1 MKKILLTTIEQ
12 ITSAKYN
19 IELWLLENEEFDCY
33 IEQKLLFVL
42 SKNSLSFTVEFNKL
56 IFAYWTLET
65 SESWRVI
72 SYQIKQNQLVVEVL
86 IPFQKK
92 TTTYLLQKKTNN
104 SQVIDFNKKASR
116 ANYLTLLEKLIKQHF
131 YSYIIEKSSLSQSI
145 EYGYKIAI
153 ARLLI
158 KYENSLIAAVG
169 ISQNEN
175 PQFLASLLG
184 QGLKWLAALKTR
196 FMPIPVNKLIFFVP
210 PKATKLLA
218 ERLTLIKILESEIE
232 IFEVD
237 ELASKISSAQAF
249 DQGDLGLLANRL
261 KLNYCKIIS
270 DKSINEQLQW
280 IRSLA
285 PNLIELKP
293 NLQNTKINF
302 SINGL
307 EFATVRLQK
316 NTNVKFGLSTE
327 RKTLNSEN
335 QEELVKLIREIT
347 YYRQV
352 YSPNKQHKYYQ
363 TRSEAWLESAI
374 CHNLNYLDV
383 NLDIN
388 CFYRQVPIIKDSSR
402 FIDIL
407 AVTKDGQ
414 LVIIELKASEDKE
427 SLFQC
432 LDYWLRI
439 EWYRL
444 RNNLSNYFPTIKLKD
459 RAALVYLVTPKLRS
473 HPDLSL
479 LGNFIDKKVPL
490 YRIEINDNWRQELK
504 VESHIKLT

>member
-1 MKKILLTTIEQ
+1 MKKILLTTVEQ
-12 ITSAKYN
+12 IAKAKYD
-19 IELWLLENEEFDCY
+19 IELWLLEDREFNFY
-33 IEQKLLFVL
+33 KEKKFFVL
-42 SKNSLSFTVEFNKL
+42 SRNHLSFTVEFNKL

-65 SESWRVI
+65 SESWKVI
-72 SYQIKQNQLVVEVL
+72 SYQTKQNQLFVEILV
-86 IPFQKK
+86 PFQKK
-92 TTTYLLQKKTNN
+92 TITYLLEKKVPKTQITNL
-104 SQVIDFNKKASR
+104 DKKAIR
-116 ANYLTLLEKLIKQHF
+116 ANYLMLLEKLIKQHF
-131 YSYIIEKSSLSQSI
+131 YGYIIEKSSLSQSI

-158 KYENSLIAAVG
+158 KYENSIIAAVG
-169 ISQNEN
+169 ISQNED

-184 QGLKWLAALKTR
+184 QGLKWLNTLETR
-196 FMPIPVNKLIFFVP
+196 FTPLPIKKLMFFAP

-218 ERLTLIKILESEIE
+218 ERLTLIKLLETEIE
-232 IFEVD
+232 LFEVD
-237 ELASKISSAQAF
+237 ELKISSVQPF
-249 DQGDLGLLANRL
+249 DQGDLGLLVNKL
-261 KLNYCKIIS
+261 KLNYCKIIN
-270 DKSINEQLQW
+270 DKNTSQQIQW
-280 IRSLA
+280 IKSLA
-285 PNLIELKP
+285 PSLIELKP

-307 EFATVRLQK
+307 DFATIRLRK
-316 NTNVKFGLSTE
+316 NANIKFGVSTE
-327 RKTLNSEN
+327 KKILNSAN
-335 QEELVKLIREIT
+335 QEELITLVKEIT
-347 YYRQV
+347 YYRQAA
-352 YSPNKQHKYYQ
+352 SPNQQHKYYQ
-363 TRSEAWLESAI
+363 TRSEAWLESII
-374 CHNLNYLDV
+374 CRNLNYLDV

-388 CFYRQVPIIKDSSR
+388 CFYRQVPVIKDSSR

-407 AVTKDGQ
+407 AVTKYGQ

-444 RNNLSNYFPTIKLKD
+444 RKDLNNYFPTIKLKD
-459 RAALVYLVTPKLRS
+459 RAALIYLVTPKLRS

>member
-1 MKKILLTTIEQ
+1 MKKILLTTIEK

-33 IEQKLLFVL
+33 TKQKSLFVL
-42 SKNSLSFTVEFNKL
+42 SKNNLSFTVEFNKL
-56 IFAYWTLET
+56 IFAYWALET
-65 SESWRVI
+65 SESWKVI

-92 TTTYLLQKKTNN
+92 TTTYLLQKKTNIH
-104 SQVIDFNKKASR
+104 QAIDFNKKASR
-116 ANYLTLLEKLIKQHF
+116 ANYLKTLEKLIKQHF

-169 ISQNEN
+169 ISEGEN

-184 QGLKWLAALKTR
+184 QGLKWLTVLKNR
-196 FMPIPVNKLIFFVP
+196 LMPIPIKKLIFFAP
-210 PKATKLLA
+210 PKAIKLLA
-218 ERLTLIKILESEIE
+218 ERLTLIKILETEVE

-237 ELASKISSAQAF
+237 ELASKISFVQAF
-249 DQGDLGLLANRL
+249 DQGDLGLLANKR
-261 KLNYCKIIS
+261 KLNYCKIIK
-270 DKSINEQLQW
+270 DKTVNQQIQW
-280 IRSLA
+280 IKSLA

-293 NLQNTKINF
+293 NLQTTKISF

-307 EFATVRLQK
+307 EFANVRLRK
-316 NTNVKFGLSTE
+316 YTSIKFGLSLE
-327 RKTLNSEN
+327 KKTLNSEN
-335 QEELVKLIREIT
+335 QEDLVRLVREIT
-347 YYRQV
+347 YYRQAA
-352 YSPNKQHKYYQ
+352 SPNKQHKYYQ
-363 TRSEAWLESAI
+363 TRSEAWLESII
-374 CHNLNYLDV
+374 CHNLNYLDS
-383 NLDIN
+383 NLDSN

-432 LDYWLRI
+432 LDYWLRV

-444 RNNLSNYFPTIKLKD
+444 RKNLSNYFPTIKLKD
-459 RAALVYLVTPKLRS
+459 RAALIYLVTPKLRS

-490 YRIEINDNWRQELK
+490 YRIEIKDNWRQELK
-504 VESHIKLT
+504 IESHIKLT